1 MSKEQ
6 KEVIT
11 LIFILTAIV
20 VSACIMLVIR
30 PKLKEVAGIKN
41 SLKQIN
47 IDIDKERTHS
57 KQLLDLSEKKDGLI
71 ASIEANEAGLFG
83 GIMVGDLSKV
93 VNTIVR
99 SDFQDVRL
107 NSLGDN
113 AEVLPGGSYNALVN
127 ELTLNG
133 CDFHEVVRFISTLE
147 NANPGIRISNIEID
161 GGYTRAEELGKVTVG
176 LEVRMVGLHDGEG
189 IELDWAPKSNGGY
202 KPGDI
207 RNPFGP
213 SGMKA
218 VVDPEQAFKDNA
230 YNIKVTMN
238 TGDSVWVKDM
248 SDEDR
253 GARECLIKKYM
264 PVFMPAKVRL
274 MNIHEDY
281 FIIRRDDGKVF
292 KLHIRVMNE
301 TINGKIRERGTIKE
315 VEELKQ

>member
-20 VSACIMLVIR
+20 VSACIMLVIM
-30 PKLKEVAGIKN
+30 PKLKDVAGMKK
-41 SLKQIN
+41 SLKQVN

-57 KQLLDLSEKKDGLI
+57 KQLLELSEKKDELI
-71 ASIEANEAGLFG
+71 ASIEANETGLFG

-99 SDFQDVRL
+99 SDFRDVRL

-113 AEVLPGGSYNALVN
+113 AEVLPGGSYNELVN
-127 ELTLNG
+127 ELTIKD
-133 CDFHEVVRFISTLE
+133 CDFHEAIRFISTLE
-147 NANPGIRISNIEID
+147 NANPGIRISNIEIND
-161 GGYTRAEELGKVTVG
+161 GHSRVEELGKVTVG

-189 IELDWAPKSNGGY
+189 IELDWVPQSNAGY
-202 KPGDI
+202 QPGDI

-218 VVDPEQAFKDNA
+218 VVDPEQAFKDKA
-230 YNIKVTMN
+230 YSIKITMN

-264 PVFMPAKVRL
+264 PVFRPAKVRL
-274 MNIHEDY
+274 MKIHEDY
-281 FIIRRDDGKVF
+281 FIVQRDDGKVF
-292 KLHIRVMNE
+292 KFHVREMNE
-301 TINGKIRERGTIKE
+301 TISGKIRERGTIKE